1 MVAFAFTCFRPSFT
15 SPALSCLPSFPRNTA
30 GDQIQLVR
38 EPSNKYDSKAI
49 KIVHGDHQAQL
60 GHVPRA
66 TAAFLSP
73 LLDGEQIFLSNG
85 FIAKIERNSS
95 SISRIAVSI
104 TVNSGPGDEGK
115 VDTGKQDFLKARKED
130 LLKALKKG
138 QSQPATS
145 SSVDL
150 KPSDQLSLS
159 AAPTPIQQRGRVSFT
174 VLPDG

>member
-1 MVAFAFTCFRPSFT
+1 M
-15 SPALSCLPSFPRNTA
+15 LSHALPSRLLLATPSLTSNTA
-30 GDQIQLVR
+30 GDQIKLVR

-49 KIVHGDHQAQL
+49 KIVRDHHQAQL

-73 LLDGEQIFLSNG
+73 LIDGEQIFVSNG
-85 FIAKIERNSS
+85 FIAKIERNSG
-95 SISRIAVSI
+95 SISRIEMSI
-104 TVNSGPGDEGK
+104 TVNSGPGDESK
-115 VDTGKQDFLKARKED
+115 VDMGKQAFLKARKED
-130 LLKALKKG
+130 LLKALKKT

-159 AAPTPIQQRGRVSFT
+159 AAPTPIQQRAPVSFT
-174 VLPDG
+174 VLLYS